1 VNMEEPFRRMMLGVD
16 TNDHTLD
23 VMVTP
28 E

>member
-1 VNMEEPFRRMMLGVD
+1 MEEPFRRMMLGVD